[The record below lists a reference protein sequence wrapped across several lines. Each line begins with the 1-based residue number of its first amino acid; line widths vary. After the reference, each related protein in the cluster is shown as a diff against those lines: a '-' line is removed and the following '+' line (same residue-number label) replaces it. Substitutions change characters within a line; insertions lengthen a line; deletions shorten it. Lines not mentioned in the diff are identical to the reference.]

1 MGANNHWRTGV
12 ATSKGH
18 SSRWDTCPTSM
29 IHVFHSCDWWRS
41 FHNSP
46 LRWWPDDHQKTS
58 IPYSWHCWH
67 SIGQCLGWIELLMI
81 VINQLKRV
89 YKEVNF
95 DIGIKHSY
103 LGMNVTVCDN
113 EVRST
118 WMATSTVIR
127 EGNLDHFC
135 SEREKL
141 LFLST
146 RVVNKSTI
154 NDLKESNRCLK
165 YLNKTIS
172 WTHPVSKQF

>member
-1 MGANNHWRTGV
+1 
-12 ATSKGH
+12 
-18 SSRWDTCPTSM
+18 
-29 IHVFHSCDWWRS
+29 
-41 FHNSP
+41 
-46 LRWWPDDHQKTS
+46 
-58 IPYSWHCWH
+58 
-67 SIGQCLGWIELLMI
+67 MI